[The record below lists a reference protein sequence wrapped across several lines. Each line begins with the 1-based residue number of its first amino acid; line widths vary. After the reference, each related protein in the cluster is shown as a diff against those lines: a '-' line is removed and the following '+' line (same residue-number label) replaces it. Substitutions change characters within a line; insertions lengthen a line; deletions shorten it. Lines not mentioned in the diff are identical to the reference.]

1 VENDMSDDVSK
12 ERLGRGLAAL
22 IGEIDQPV
30 SGSGETRGV
39 S

>member
-1 VENDMSDDVSK
+1 VEKTMSDDVSK
-12 ERLGRGLAAL
+12 KRLGRGLAAL

-30 SGSGETRGV
+30 QAVETRGI

>member
-1 VENDMSDDVSK
+1 MYPRNGS
-12 ERLGRGLAAL
+12 GRGLAAL

-30 SGSGETRGV
+30 SQQVETRGV